1 MSKTKKPQKK
11 LSPASQKQ
19 ANFLT
24 SDADI
29 TVFGGAAGSGKSYL
43 GIMDML
49 QYVHDPKFRGVM
61 VRRTNVQLKGPG
73 GLFDTAS
80 EMYQEYVPKVQTKQA
95 AMKFKFPSGAEITM
109 NHCEYEKDKHNF
121 QG

>member
-1 MSKTKKPQKK
+1 MSKKV
-11 LSPASQKQ
+11 LSPASEKQ
-19 ANFLT
+19 RLFLT
-24 SDADI
+24 STADI

-43 GIMDML
+43 GVMDML
-49 QYVHDPKFRGVM
+49 QYVKDPKFRGVM
-61 VRRTNVQLKGPG
+61 VRRTNVQLKGVG

-80 EMYQEYVPKVQTKQA
+80 EMYQQFSPKVRIQQQ
-95 AMKFKFPSGAEITM
+95 AMKFTFPSGGQVTM